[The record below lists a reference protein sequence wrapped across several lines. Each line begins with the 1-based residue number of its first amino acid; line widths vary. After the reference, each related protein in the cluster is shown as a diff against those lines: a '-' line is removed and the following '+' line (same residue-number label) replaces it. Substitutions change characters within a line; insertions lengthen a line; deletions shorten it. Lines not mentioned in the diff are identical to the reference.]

1 MKLITFG
8 CSWTFGI
15 GANYEK
21 GMSRKQYEDLG
32 SGTWTDEVV
41 SPFAFRTLL
50 SERLGME
57 NVNFSKGGSSNQ
69 RQERRALEF
78 FRQDNIEEWK
88 DSVVLW
94 GITSTARDEQYMN
107 HRGEYV
113 NFLYG
118 QENNNTQK
126 DFPFQVTDYAE
137 WFYDNKNQ
145 VRRLSFMMSHWNM
158 FFESYGIKNLWF
170 NTFNT
175 YVYPHN
181 ISRLVKRDLLT
192 QLTRPQIRD
201 EHTSVWKVDGKRI
214 REAKDKGLVNPYS
227 LHPTKETHILL
238 ADILEKNL
246 RAIF

>member
-21 GMSRKQYEDLG
+21 GMSREQYEDLKRWKD
-32 SGTWTDEVV
+32 TEVV

-50 SERLGME
+50 SERLNME
-57 NVNFSKGGSSNQ
+57 NVNFSTGGSSNQ

-107 HRGEYV
+107 HIGDYV
-113 NFLYG
+113 NF
-118 QENNNTQK
+118 QFNNDTQN
-126 DFPFQVTDYAE
+126 FPFQATDYAE
-137 WFYDNKNQ
+137 WFYNNKNQ

-175 YVYPHN
+175 YVYPHD
-181 ISRLVKRDLLT
+181 IRHLVKRDLLT

-201 EHTSVWKVDGKRI
+201 EHNSMWIVDGKRI
-214 REAKDKGLVNPYS
+214 HEAKDRGLVNPYS

-246 RAIF
+246 RGVF